1 MLPAF
6 WWGTACHRGGSDE
19 TGVRLLLQETS
30 ALAAGISK
38 AEHVTAS
45 HGSRLA
51 LAEQR
56 VNELQASKQD
66 TVTAVT
72 MDMVNARVANVRPR
86 PATPRPMLALC
97 SSALICL

>member
-1 MLPAF
+1 MHEGLP
-6 WWGTACHRGGSDE
+6 
-19 TGVRLLLQETS
+19 QEAS

-38 AEHVTAS
+38 AEHAAAS
-45 HGSRLA
+45 LGSRLA

-66 TVTAVT
+66 VVTAVT

-86 PATPRPMLALC
+86 PLLTAAPPHMHNKSRRELGR
-97 SSALICL
+97 

>member
-1 MLPAF
+1 MSDLVMEYR
-6 WWGTACHRGGSDE
+6 HRGGCDA
-19 TGVRLLLQETS
+19 TALLLLQETS

-38 AEHVTAS
+38 TEHVTAS

-66 TVTAVT
+66 AVTAVT
-72 MDMVNARVANVRPR
+72 MDMVNARVANVRC
-86 PATPRPMLALC
+86 PAAPSIPQIL
-97 SSALICL
+97 SSRDLIYP